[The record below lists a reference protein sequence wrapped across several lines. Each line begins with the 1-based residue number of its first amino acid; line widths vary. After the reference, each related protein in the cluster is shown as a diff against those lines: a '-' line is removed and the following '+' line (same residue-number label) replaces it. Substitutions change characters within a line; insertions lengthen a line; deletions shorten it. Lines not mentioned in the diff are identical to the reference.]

1 MKFLKFLLV
10 LVIIAVIFALGGVI
24 FSNRII
30 AHLTKTDS
38 SRFENLKYS
47 IKDGEIVFD
56 NFILNGEKLGKGKA
70 KIKIVRGGKFGISPE
85 VKLESME
92 LQEVKSELLY
102 NAADPQI
109 DSFIEKINVPAEHE
123 KIVKTTKSYIKETT
137 ARINNLDK
145 NIDDFFNM
153 KKGNIEAVNK
163 LKQDY
168 GLSTDLKEKSSK
180 LIELNKELKNFNEQI
195 NTEKEKVNKEISE
208 IEAERSIMIENI
220 SGDLDK
226 LEKIISLNDV
236 ENLNS
241 YIFLERGREIG
252 ISLNKTL
259 KAVKF
264 IKKIRDNSE
273 LSISSISVNNGE
285 IVFSGLE
292 KGKKTSKGQVTLGDN
307 IKADVT
313 ETDKGYEISYNK
325 DDIALKTLFGEG
337 IISTVEYSKKDL
349 LEGKALNLISELIFE
364 NNNFKNLNK
373 TVLSEK
379 DKKMLEE
386 KINGMKSERYNEIM
400 KEYEDQTKS
409 LEGLIDDIYA
419 KEGKLDK
426 LQRGLLSLNTI
437 LNISDYISGDTA
449 GTSTVNTNTEV
460 KSEENNGN
468 ENKNS
473 ASGDSTAKD
482 VKDQLK
488 KIFN

>member
-38 SRFENLKYS
+38 SKFENLKYS

-70 KIKIVRGGKFGISPE
+70 KIKIVRGGKLGISPE

-109 DSFIEKINVPAEHE
+109 DSFIEKINVPTEHE

-137 ARINNLDK
+137 TRINNLDK
-145 NIDDFFNM
+145 NIDNFFNM
-153 KKGNIEAVNK
+153 KKENIEAVNK
-163 LKQDY
+163 LKKDY

-195 NTEKEKVNKEISE
+195 NTEKEKANKEISE

-226 LEKIISLNDV
+226 LEKIISLNDI

-241 YIFLERGREIG
+241 YIFLERGREIS

-259 KAVKF
+259 KALKF
-264 IKKIRDNSE
+264 IKKIRDNSG

-292 KGKKTSKGQVTLGDN
+292 KGNKTSKGQVTLGDN
-307 IKADVT
+307 IKADIT
-313 ETDKGYEISYNK
+313 ETDKGYEIFYNK
-325 DDIALKTLFGEG
+325 DDVALKTLFGER
-337 IISTVEYSKKDL
+337 ITSTVEYSKKDL
-349 LEGKALNLISELIFE
+349 LEGKALNLISELVFE

-373 TVLSEK
+373 TVLSEE

-386 KINGMKSERYNEIM
+386 KINSMKSERYNEIM

-409 LEGLIDDIYA
+409 LEGLINDIYA
-419 KEGKLDK
+419 KQGKLDK

-449 GTSTVNTNTEV
+449 RTSIVNTNTEV

-473 ASGDSTAKD
+473 TSGDSTAKD
-482 VKDQLK
+482 VKDELK